1 MTSEDPVALRLKAT
15 MKRFLISAVKGRIF
29 VDFDSI
35 VASVKAE
42 FQPAL
47 RAFRHSVEATVS
59 TVELPLSLASAS
71 SQRIHFQRIHTA
83 EWLRARARAIEQGK
97 DVDDEETI
105 ELTQNEALSLA
116 GTRMGEFA
124 QSEEGRNALAL
135 DTCDFLL
142 RSLEDGLGDAADEL
156 LQQGLV
162 LLWSAF
168 EVLYRDTF
176 ETLLNI
182 DPSRIMALMNEPA
195 TRKRFEAERLPLD
208 TIAEFGF
215 DLSGHIGTVLVS
227 KQDFSDLPTVKAVY
241 AVLYPQSTELRDA
254 LAHRDLWTLYQQRH
268 LVVHRRGVID
278 QAYRQAT
285 GDTAE
290 VGTRLA
296 VTPSA
301 FNGHLKVV
309 GLAANA
315 LARCLCG

>member
-1 MTSEDPVALRLKAT
+1 MTSEDPVSLRLKAT
-15 MKRFLISAVKGRIF
+15 MKRFLVSTAKNKIF
-29 VDFDSI
+29 VDFDS
-35 VASVKAE
+35 VVGSVKPE

-47 RAFRHSVEATVS
+47 HAFRHSVEATVS

-71 SQRIHFQRIHTA
+71 SERIHFQRIHTS
-83 EWLRARARAIEQGK
+83 EWLLARARAIEEGK

-105 ELTQNEALSLA
+105 EFTRSEALSLA
-116 GTRMGEFA
+116 GTRMREFT
-124 QSEEGRNALAL
+124 QSEEGGNALTL
-135 DTCDFLL
+135 DTCEFLL
-142 RSLEDGLGDAADEL
+142 RSLENGLGDAADQL

-182 DPSRIMALMNEPA
+182 DPSRITALMNEPA

-215 DLSGHIGTVLVS
+215 DLSGHLGTVLVS

-241 AVLYPQSTELRDA
+241 AVLYPQSRELRDA
-254 LAHRDLWTLYQQRH
+254 LAQRDLWTLYQQRH
-268 LVVHRRGVID
+268 LIVHRRGIID

-290 VGTRLA
+290 VGAQLA

-309 GLAANA
+309 ALAATG
-315 LARCLCG
+315 LARCLCV